1 MRKLWLILKAVIKFF
16 NRTAFLLAASF
27 MIGFSNAMNDEN
39 IMINDNKPKIE
50 LKEMLPDEDDDD

>member
-1 MRKLWLILKAVIKFF
+1 MKAAIKFI

-50 LKEMLPDEDDDD
+50 LNEILPDEEVDD